1 MQRKL
6 DCMKIACNIIV
17 VQTRNTEGERRCGRK
32 NISPRAGKRQLAILM
47 TWKPRAY
54 TDGGGGKGACATP
67 GAVVDV
73 KPRALYTFGARA
85 TAHRNFFN
93 IIVDPPNG

>member
-17 VQTRNTEGERRCGRK
+17 VQTRNAEGERRCGRK

-47 TWKPRAY
+47 TWKPRGEAR
-54 TDGGGGKGACATP
+54 GQCATP

-73 KPRALYTFGARA
+73 KPMGGVYFWSSRDSAPKFL
-85 TAHRNFFN
+85 
-93 IIVDPPNG
+93 